1 MNLRSSNGVQDLER
15 DPLTG
20 LYTRASANR
29 IVKNGIEEAQGDEGV
44 ISVALLDIDRFEHF
58 DEEHGLSAGDAL
70 LKSVSEIILAA
81 ETGADAISRY
91 SRDTFLL
98 VFPGRGPEDALL
110 AAEKVRSFF
119 DTNPLILGHQDEP
132 LEVKVS
138 LSSGVASY
146 PNQAHDDRDL
156 LRKAQGA
163 LVRAKETGR
172 GAPIC
177 GSAPRRPAW
186 PSRPAITP
194 RPSSTSSRS
203 WPTNCPEARRR
214 SSGRPWTTCS
224 GSSTAC
230 ASGPPKNRGAKS
242 RLFQT

>member
-29 IVKNGIEEAQGDEGV
+29 IVKIGIEEAQGDEGV

-70 LKSVSEIILAA
+70 LKSVSEILLAA
-81 ETGADAISRY
+81 ETGAEAISRY

-110 AAEKVRSFF
+110 AAERVRSFF

-172 GAPIC
+172 GRTNLWQRSKETRMALK
-177 GSAPRRPAW
+177 
-186 PSRPAITP
+186 
-194 RPSSTSSRS
+194 TSYYAQTQLDQLSELADELSRS
-203 WPTNCPEARRR
+203 EASLLREAMDDLLWKFYSLRVRPPEE
-214 SSGRPWTTCS
+214 P
-224 GSSTAC
+224 
-230 ASGPPKNRGAKS
+230 RGKK
-242 RLFQT
+242 

>member
-29 IVKNGIEEAQGDEGV
+29 IVKIGIEEAQGDEGV

-110 AAEKVRSFF
+110 AAEKS
-119 DTNPLILGHQDEP
+119 TL
-132 LEVKVS
+132 
-138 LSSGVASY
+138 
-146 PNQAHDDRDL
+146 L
-156 LRKAQGA
+156 LRHQ
-163 LVRAKETGR
+163 L
-172 GAPIC
+172 PY
-177 GSAPRRPAW
+177 
-186 PSRPAITP
+186 SRPP
-194 RPSSTSSRS
+194 
-203 WPTNCPEARRR
+203 
-214 SSGRPWTTCS
+214 G
-224 GSSTAC
+224 
-230 ASGPPKNRGAKS
+230 
-242 RLFQT
+242 